1 MAKAKLATGPPSQ
14 NRAGPLTKGDWTDK
28 SMRALVLAI
37 IVAYAVLATILLY
50 IAITENSDSLAA
62 DDDSFRLRL
71 VVWCTVGGIAALAFG
86 IACLRFGLFRT
97 LSLVIA
103 SGFFVFVIGYSFLV
117 EQKLGGDGNS
127 LVPLPIAPWHPLVL
141 LFIAGAVAWCLRN
154 SIQNSSANGRSRRTF
169 GVTAFVSAGM
179 ILFAAWVWAFG
190 LGSSKS
196 QNHSEVQ
203 ATAPAKPQP
212 TSEDIR
218 RIIATDLKVP
228 LERVAPSARLA
239 EDLNASNADIE
250 RMVEDF
256 ETTFGIAREPPDDE
270 MLITVQDAIDYVNA
284 PEAFRTEHED
294 HFRGQR

>member
-1 MAKAKLATGPPSQ
+1 MVKAKLARGPTSQ
-14 NRAGPLTKGDWTDK
+14 NRAGLLKKRRWPDK
-28 SMRALVLAI
+28 FMYALVLVI
-37 IVAYAVLATILLY
+37 IVAYAVLATTLVY
-50 IAITENSDSLAA
+50 IAITENGDSLAA

-71 VVWCTVGGIAALAFG
+71 IFWCAVGGIVALAFG

-103 SGFFVFVIGYSFLV
+103 SGFFVFVIGYRFLV
-117 EQKLGGDGNS
+117 ELKMGGDGNS

-141 LFIAGAVAWCLRN
+141 LLVAGAVAWCLWN
-154 SIQNSSANGRSRRTF
+154 PTQNLSPNGRSRRTF

-203 ATAPAKPQP
+203 ATASAKPQP
-212 TSEDIR
+212 TSEDVM

-228 LERVAPSARLA
+228 WERAVPSARLV

-256 ETTFGIAREPPDDE
+256 ETTFGIDREPPDDE